1 MKPLYVIVPLALTAA
16 FALTYPYLQD
26 RDALEVQRRALV
38 ARAESHEPRNETP
51 EDARHVPPRGP
62 IPDES
67 TALAVA
73 ETVWTEI
80 YGAKG
85 IALQKPYLASAA

>member
-51 EDARHVPPRGP
+51 EDARHTFHRVAQFRTKALRSPSQRRSGRKFMAPR
-62 IPDES
+62 
-67 TALAVA
+67 A
-73 ETVWTEI
+73 
-80 YGAKG
+80 
-85 IALQKPYLASAA
+85 